1 MFIPKTPKTIIEQL
15 VAPEKISVWN
25 STWRRFFDLYH
36 APIKIM
42 VGNSFFKYGVYSV
55 PNNIID
61 EVVSDVVVSL
71 NKIFNEKL
79 YDPKKS
85 RFRSYLKTICDR
97 RVVDYLRKN
106 VDNFKTDSID
116 EDGGEVKTMAESIA
130 QESLNAKLA
139 EEEQRAFKESVVLDA
154 YMSIRHNFDPRT
166 CTAFEMI
173 KLEDVDVEKVVEELG
188 VSPNV
193 INNSVYRITKKLRE
207 VISEDPLMKEFF
219 DERKYK

>member
-1 MFIPKTPKTIIEQL
+1 MFIPRTPKTIIEQL
-15 VAPEKISVWN
+15 VSPGKATLWN
-25 STWRRFFDLYH
+25 LTWRRFFDLYH

-42 VGNSFFKYGVYSV
+42 VGNSFFKYGIYSI
-55 PNNIID
+55 PNNVVD

-71 NKIFNEKL
+71 NKIFNDNL

-85 RFRSYLKTICDR
+85 RFRSYLKTVCDR

-106 VDNFKTDSID
+106 VANFKTDSID
-116 EDGGEVKTMAESIA
+116 GEDGSVKAMAESIA

-173 KLEDVDVEKVVEELG
+173 KLEDIDVEKVVEELG

-193 INNSVYRITKKLRE
+193 VNNSVYRITKKLRE
-207 VISEDPLMKEFF
+207 VISGDPLMKEFF
-219 DERKYK
+219 DEKEHK

>member
-1 MFIPKTPKTIIEQL
+1 
-15 VAPEKISVWN
+15 
-25 STWRRFFDLYH
+25 
-36 APIKIM
+36 M
-42 VGNSFFKYGVYSV
+42 VGNSFFKYGIYSI
-55 PNNIID
+55 PNNVID
-61 EVVSDVVVSL
+61 EVVSDVVISL
-71 NKIFNEKL
+71 NKIFNENL

-106 VDNFKTDSID
+106 VDSFKTDSID
-116 EDGGEVKTMAESIA
+116 EDGGGVKAMAESIA
-130 QESLNAKLA
+130 QESQNAKLA

-173 KLEDVDVEKVVEELG
+173 KLEDMDVERVVEELG

-193 INNSVYRITKKLRE
+193 INNAVYRITKKLRE
-207 VISEDPLMKEFF
+207 VISDNPSMKEFF
-219 DERKYK
+219 DESK

>member
-1 MFIPKTPKTIIEQL
+1 MFIPRTPKTIIEQL
-15 VAPEKISVWN
+15 MSPGKASLWN
-25 STWRRFFDLYH
+25 LTWRRFFDLYH

-42 VGNSFFKYGVYSV
+42 VGNSFFKYRIYSI
-55 PNNIID
+55 PNNVID
-61 EVVSDVVVSL
+61 EVVSDVVISL
-71 NKIFNEKL
+71 NKIFNENL

-106 VDNFKTDSID
+106 VDSFKTDSID
-116 EDGGEVKTMAESIA
+116 EDGGGVKAMAESIA
-130 QESLNAKLA
+130 QESQNAKLA

-166 CTAFEMI
+166 CTAFEMV
-173 KLEDVDVEKVVEELG
+173 KLEDMDVEKVVEELG

-193 INNSVYRITKKLRE
+193 INNAVYRITKKLRE
-207 VISEDPLMKEFF
+207 VISDNPSMKEFF
-219 DERKYK
+219 DESK

>member
-1 MFIPKTPKTIIEQL
+1 
-15 VAPEKISVWN
+15 
-25 STWRRFFDLYH
+25 
-36 APIKIM
+36 M
-42 VGNSFFKYGVYSV
+42 VGNSFFKYGIYSI
-55 PNNIID
+55 PNNVID

-71 NKIFNEKL
+71 NKIFNENL

-106 VDNFKTDSID
+106 VDSFKTDSID
-116 EDGGEVKTMAESIA
+116 EDGGGVKAMAESIA

-173 KLEDVDVEKVVEELG
+173 KLEDMDVEKVVEELG

-207 VISEDPLMKEFF
+207 VISDNPSMKEFF
-219 DERKYK
+219 DERK